1 MMDINKD
8 GTKELT
14 KDNWYYFE
22 NVIEIN
28 DIEDNETTRNDKEA
42 IDDEKTKQ
50 VVNTVVELCDEVT
63 SPVET
68 IEQEAT
74 KKTAGNESDNEI
86 ESKKKKDE
94 IEKAM
99 YEEFEKVVEQNTTK
113 GRLNEKKQNNKK
125 RDNYGDNENK
135 KEGNEMKK
143 KTSKRIRR

>member
-1 MMDINKD
+1 MDINKG

-68 IEQEAT
+68 IEQEAM

-86 ESKKKKDE
+86 ENKKKKAE
-94 IEKAM
+94 FEKVM

-113 GRLNEKKQNNKK
+113 GRKNEKKESNKK
-125 RDNYGDNENK
+125 RDNYEDNENK

>member
-1 MMDINKD
+1 M
-8 GTKELT
+8 
-14 KDNWYYFE
+14 
-22 NVIEIN
+22 
-28 DIEDNETTRNDKEA
+28 
-42 IDDEKTKQ
+42 
-50 VVNTVVELCDEVT
+50 T
-63 SPVET
+63 SPVEA

-74 KKTAGNESDNEI
+74 KKTAGNDSDNEI

-94 IEKAM
+94 IQKAM

-113 GRLNEKKQNNKK
+113 ERMNEKKQNNRK

>member
-1 MMDINKD
+1 MDINKD

-28 DIEDNETTRNDKEA
+28 DIEDNETTRKDKEA